1 MTPAPLKFKSR
12 GNMPKQKRAGAK
24 RNSDAMTLMNLT
36 AGKWVSQAIAVAAEL
51 GIADLLKDGTKTA
64 AQIARSVNASEEG
77 VYRLLRGLGS
87 VGLFAETR
95 SRRFRL
101 TPVGKLLRTDSPQA
115 LGAYA
120 EFVGHESTWRPWG
133 ELGHSVRT
141 GEPAFD
147 HVFAMPIFEY
157 FAKMSEAAAVFDAAM
172 TSISTWESKAVVA
185 AYDFSGIGTLVDVA
199 GGHGLMIMTILKAN
213 RKTRGILF
221 DLPHVT
227 TGAAALLRGG
237 DVADRFQIASG
248 DFFTSVPEGADAYL
262 MKHILHDWDDE
273 RAIQILRNCH
283 SAMRRGGKVLIVDS
297 VIPQGNAPH
306 FGKLL
311 DLEMLTLTPRGRERT
326 KSEFRDL
333 LHRSG
338 FKLRR
343 VVRTEIH
350 LSVVEGVRA

>member
-1 MTPAPLKFKSR
+1 
-12 GNMPKQKRAGAK
+12 MPKQRHAGAK
-24 RNSDAMTLMNLT
+24 KISGAMTFMNLT

-51 GIADLLKDGTKTA
+51 GIADLLKKGTKTA
-64 AQIARSVNASEEG
+64 AQIARSASASEDG
-77 VYRLLRGLGS
+77 VYRLLRALGS
-87 VGLFAETR
+87 VGLFAETENR
-95 SRRFRL
+95 TFRL
-101 TPVGKLLRTDSPQA
+101 TRLGKLLCADSPQT

-120 EFVGHESTWRPWG
+120 RFVGHESTWRPWG

-141 GEPAFD
+141 GQPAFD
-147 HVFAMPIFEY
+147 RVFLCVLVPEKSY
-157 FAKMSEAAAVFDAAM
+157 AATTALDSQVLFDAAM

-185 AYDFSGIGTLVDVA
+185 AYDFSGTSTLVDVA

-213 RKTRGILF
+213 RKMRGVLF

-227 TGAAALLRGG
+227 AGAATLLRTGG
-237 DVADRFQIASG
+237 AADRCQIVSG
-248 DFFTSVPEGADAYL
+248 DFFTSVPEGADAYI

-283 SAMRRGGKVLIVDS
+283 SAMRRGGKVLIVDA
-297 VIPQGNAPH
+297 VIPPGNAAH

-311 DLEMLTLTPRGRERT
+311 DLEMLALTPRGRERT
-326 KSEFRDL
+326 QAEFRAVL
-333 LHRSG
+333 QRSG

-343 VVRTEIH
+343 VIPTETH